1 MFDITTHMMNNNNT
15 KINYKKE
22 RKKKKIKAHPRLYNQ
37 IEDHEQNQVLR

>member
-22 RKKKKIKAHPRLYNQ
+22 RKKKIKAHPRLYNQ